1 MRPLELGK
9 IPIDV
14 LNRTVLHMVGAKS
27 RALLTGPKAG
37 VDFAAIRMR
46 GGFMIV
52 SSDPVTGVS
61 RGIGR
66 YAVTVSS
73 NDVATS
79 GNAPQFM
86 GSVVLL
92 PEGSTEEYLREI
104 STDMHVTAKNLGIS
118 IVGGHTEVT
127 PGLKNPI
134 VAATT
139 FSFVKKFVSSEM
151 AREGDLL
158 MMTKTAGLEGTAV
171 LAAEAAKLG
180 KRLPV
185 ALVARASALERRL
198 SIAGEAVRA
207 FRTGSVHAMHDCT
220 EGGVLGAAYEM
231 SLASGLGFVMHEA
244 KVPVAGA
251 TRQVCETMSVDPLR
265 LIGSGSLL
273 LAVPRGKESTIAK
286 AISPLCRVST
296 VGEFV
301 KGRRVLVRRSGSEQK
316 ILGAPKDELWRAL
329 GARS

>member
-14 LNRTVLHMVGAKS
+14 LNKTVLRMAGAPS
-27 RALLTGPKAG
+27 PALLTGPKAG
-37 VDFAAIRMR
+37 VDFAAIRIR
-46 GGFMIV
+46 GGFMII

-79 GNAPQFM
+79 GNAAQFM

-92 PEGSTEEYLREI
+92 PQGSTEGYLREI
-104 STDMHVTAKNLGIS
+104 ATDMHVTAKKLGIS

-127 PGLKNPI
+127 PGLKKPI
-134 VAATT
+134 VAVSA
-139 FSFVKKFVSSEM
+139 FSFVKGYVSSEM

-158 MMTKTAGLEGTAV
+158 MMTKTAGIEGTAV
-171 LAAEAAKLG
+171 FAAEAAGLG
-180 KRLPV
+180 GRIP
-185 ALVARASALERRL
+185 AELVARASALERKL
-198 SIAGEAVRA
+198 SVAGEAVRA
-207 FRTGSVHAMHDCT
+207 FRTRSVHAMHDCT

-244 KVPVAGA
+244 KVPVARA
-251 TRQVCETMSVDPLR
+251 TRQVCSTLSVDPLR

-273 LAVPRGKESTIAK
+273 LAVPKGKERTVAR
-286 AISPLCRVST
+286 AISSHCKVST

-301 KGRRVLVRRSGSEQK
+301 KGRSILVRKSGSEQK
-316 ILGAPKDELWRAL
+316 VLAAPVDELWRAL
-329 GARS
+329 GARA